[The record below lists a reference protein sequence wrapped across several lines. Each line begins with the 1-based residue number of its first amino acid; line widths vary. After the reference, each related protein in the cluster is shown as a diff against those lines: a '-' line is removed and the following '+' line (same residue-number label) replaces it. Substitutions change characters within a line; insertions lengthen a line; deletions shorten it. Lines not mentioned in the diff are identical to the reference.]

1 MPEKDYKEYVKFME
15 TKADDIRNKSQER
28 RNVISMRIWSLEKE
42 RRDYIKKFKYIFS
55 MIIIN

>member
-28 RNVISMRIWSLEKE
+28 RNVISMRI
-42 RRDYIKKFKYIFS
+42 
-55 MIIIN
+55 